1 MPNKNYLVLDV
12 YSRMIESWEVHQRE
26 SSDLSA
32 QMIRK
37 AFMHHKI
44 SLQEQPLVLH
54 SDNGSLMKGATI
66 LSTLQQL
73 GAQTSFSR
81 PRVSDYNSNPE
92 SDFKIMKYR
101 PGYPNHFSSLESARE
116 WVYGFVNWYNMEHK
130 HSGIKLRQTHKEG
143 SKKGSES

>member
-37 AFMHHKI
+37 AFMHHKV

-81 PRVSDYNSNPE
+81 PRVSDDNSNPE

-101 PGYPNHFSSLESARE
+101 PPLCQDRC
-116 WVYGFVNWYNMEHK
+116 
-130 HSGIKLRQTHKEG
+130 R
-143 SKKGSES
+143 